1 MVAMEPTSVMICW
14 ALHDLLGATDPHLN
28 DTHGRAR
35 GYVATSD
42 DDERRDDVAGEAA
55 VAVIAEDRQRG
66 VVGLPHQERR
76 ALMSTQ
82 WARGIHDKEAGNLGG
97 LNRRSFY

>member
-1 MVAMEPTSVMICW
+1 MICW

-76 ALMSTQ
+76 ENGHADVDAMGQRHSRK
-82 WARGIHDKEAGNLGG
+82 RGRQL
-97 LNRRSFY
+97 RRP